1 MAVEKSY
8 ARLGLFLVIAIV
20 VILATALVFIQRM
33 RSREVIELVTYT
45 QENVTGLDIS
55 SPVRYRGVAV
65 GRVSNLQVEPGGRT
79 IEIDFEL
86 FTDRLTTV
94 GANVT
99 NLQDLARSPAFFER
113 LRAQVVGNPVT
124 GEAYLFLDMPE
135 NPPPPMTL
143 GFTPSRPYIPSM
155 PTPISELRDRL
166 PEVLERVESTLQV
179 LREIVARM
187 PDSLDRADRFF
198 TNVERIV
205 RESELPALSADSRKF
220 FSTTTAQIEAIAS
233 NLDGLVGDEGTLSKF
248 ADEARAAIDAAD
260 LPGLRPRHAR
270 SDGPGQP
277 GGGGPAALAARDAR
291 VARAAARARAPA
303 AGTAGVGGPRHPAGR
318 SEAEMIRRSRYG
330 MLFVLAVACLGGGC
344 RVRIERPDTV
354 PIRMI
359 EPRLVEPEGVAADA
373 PNATS
378 VRLLETQSRAHI
390 GRRVLHQQPGGE
402 VTEDPVWLWASTP
415 DRYLDSAVRY
425 AIGSSPDIRLVD
437 VGSAPSL
444 AVTLVV
450 WQIEA
455 APSPRLVGAVEVQVT
470 TTDRAVHSEIIR
482 AEEPIAADL
491 PGDLAAAAG
500 RLLGRLA
507 TDCLSRVIHQGS

>member
-8 ARLGLFLVIAIV
+8 ARLGLFLVIALV
-20 VILATALVFIQRM
+20 VILATGLFFIQRM

-45 QENVTGLDIS
+45 QENVGGLDIS

-99 NLQDLARSPAFFER
+99 NLQELAGTGAFER

-155 PTPISELRDRL
+155 PTPIAELRDRL
-166 PEVLERVESTLQV
+166 PEVLERVEATLQV

-220 FSTTTAQIEAIAS
+220 FSTTSAQIEAMAS

-260 LPGLRPRHAR
+260 LPASGRATREAMDQA
-270 SDGPGQP
+270 S
-277 GGGGPAALAARDAR
+277 LAAEDLRRSLPAMRESLEQLRELAR
-291 VARAAARARAPA
+291 QLQEQPESVVY
-303 AGTAGVGGPRHPAGR
+303 GTRPAG
-318 SEAEMIRRSRYG
+318 AK
-330 MLFVLAVACLGGGC
+330 
-344 RVRIERPDTV
+344 PK
-354 PIRMI
+354 
-359 EPRLVEPEGVAADA
+359 
-373 PNATS
+373 
-378 VRLLETQSRAHI
+378 
-390 GRRVLHQQPGGE
+390 
-402 VTEDPVWLWASTP
+402 
-415 DRYLDSAVRY
+415 
-425 AIGSSPDIRLVD
+425 
-437 VGSAPSL
+437 
-444 AVTLVV
+444 
-450 WQIEA
+450 
-455 APSPRLVGAVEVQVT
+455 
-470 TTDRAVHSEIIR
+470 
-482 AEEPIAADL
+482 
-491 PGDLAAAAG
+491 
-500 RLLGRLA
+500 
-507 TDCLSRVIHQGS
+507 